1 MKQQNYVLKKKLNVV
16 KFKIK
21 QGKKKK
27 KPLIKKSM
35 LDRLLK
41 VI

>member
-1 MKQQNYVLKKKLNVV
+1 MQQNKDLKKKETEE

-27 KPLIKKSM
+27 KQRIKKSM
-35 LDRLLK
+35 RDRFLK

>member
-1 MKQQNYVLKKKLNVV
+1 MKQQNYVSKKKVYVV

-21 QGKKKK
+21 QGKMKKK
-27 KPLIKKSM
+27 QLIKKSM

-41 VI
+41 VT